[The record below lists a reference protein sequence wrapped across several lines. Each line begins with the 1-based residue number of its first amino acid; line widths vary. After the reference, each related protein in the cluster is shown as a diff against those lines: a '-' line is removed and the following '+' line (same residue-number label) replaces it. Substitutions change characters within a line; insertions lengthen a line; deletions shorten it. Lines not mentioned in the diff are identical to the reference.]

1 MSSASDFRERAQA
14 ATIYEVM
21 GQSGASYVIF
31 WFNDLS
37 VCAARKLPT
46 DNAAVARL
54 EFGETKSCLNDCGI
68 PYSGQTTYQM
78 GTDLLKRLEGAS
90 DS

>member
-1 MSSASDFRERAQA
+1 MSLASEFREAAQA

-31 WFNDLS
+31 WFDDSS

-46 DNAAVARL
+46 DNKAVARL
-54 EFGETKSCLNDCGI
+54 EFGETKICLKDCGI
-68 PYSGQTTYQM
+68 AYVGQTTYQM
-78 GTDLLKRLEGAS
+78 GAELLKRMVS
-90 DS
+90 